1 MGCFHSGPPRG
12 HSAYSYEP
20 DAGCLMT
27 ALRCHPTV
35 VPFVLSRP
43 DFWFFMAIHLTV
55 FFLFR
60 FDYMMDAQEKGSIFF
75 MDWNDVKVITAITT
89 FFEVFYTNQCFHRY
103 LHLYDHVRGM
113 LADVAD
119 LSFQLRLYMGPGN
132 KAAWMSMRFA
142 VLGLWLFFQE
152 RLGDDSC
159 HELDWEDLIGRKL
172 VTPEE
177 RRFLEALTKEQR
189 SVLLHVWVGE
199 ISRKGLEDAKAP
211 ATMIKAVVS
220 KLERI
225 SDHMTEVSDT
235 VNLPVPYQYFHLLNV
250 MIVMNLLV
258 WAIAMGTTSSIFAPI
273 IYYFSALIFMG
284 MMVLGT
290 QLSNP
295 FGDDEV
301 DFPVGDWIAETT
313 DLVGTILDSN
323 FEGSK
328 DKWSK
333 WVERHGH
340 SKFVYSH
347 GAAWSTA
354 NSDSDLDQSPL
365 KAQAN
370 GMYHPMVAYPMKGGM
385 RAVAAPQDSAR
396 RGAI

>member
-1 MGCFHSGPPRG
+1 
-12 HSAYSYEP
+12 
-20 DAGCLMT
+20 MT
-27 ALRCHPTV
+27 ALRCHSTV
-35 VPFVLSRP
+35 VPFVLMRP
-43 DFWFFMAIHLTV
+43 EFWLFMAIHLTV
-55 FFLFR
+55 YFLFR
-60 FDYMMDAQEKGSIFF
+60 FDFLMDAEQKNSLFH

-113 LADVAD
+113 LADVGD
-119 LSFQLRLYMGPGN
+119 LSFELRLYMGPGN
-132 KAAWMSMRFA
+132 KAAWLAMRFS
-142 VLGLWLFFQE
+142 VLALWLFFQE
-152 RLGDDSC
+152 RLGDDSA
-159 HELDWEDLIGRKL
+159 HELDWEDLIARKL

-177 RRFLEALTKEQR
+177 RHFLEAHTKEER

-211 ATMIKAVVS
+211 ATMIKSVVS

-225 SDHMTEVSDT
+225 SDHMVEVSDT

-258 WAIAMGTTSSIFAPI
+258 WAVAMGTTMSVFAPV

-301 DFPVGDWIAETT
+301 DFPVNDWISDTT
-313 DLVGTILDSN
+313 DLVGTILDAN

-328 DKWSK
+328 DKWAK
-333 WVERHGH
+333 WVEHHGQ
-340 SKFVYSH
+340 SKFVYTH
-347 GAAWSTA
+347 GAAW
-354 NSDSDLDQSPL
+354 QSPGSDTDGEL
-365 KAQAN
+365 SPTKASN
-370 GMYHPMVAYPMKGGM
+370 GVYHPMVSYPIKSGGM
-385 RAVAAPQDSAR
+385 RAISQINPR
-396 RGAI
+396 GGAI